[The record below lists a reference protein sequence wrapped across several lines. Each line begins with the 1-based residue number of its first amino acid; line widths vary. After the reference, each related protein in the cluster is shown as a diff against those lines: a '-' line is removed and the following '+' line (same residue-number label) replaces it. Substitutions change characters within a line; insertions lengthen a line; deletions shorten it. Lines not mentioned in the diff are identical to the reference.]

1 MRLPKFSETGDLPAG
16 VYKTTLAEVMATLGT
31 NTVRR
36 QQIAQRLARIYTL
49 VVGTGHLARFIVF
62 GSFVT
67 SKPEPNDVDVFLLME
82 DTFDVTQMA
91 GEVRLLFEHASAQNY
106 FGASI
111 FWVRRMA
118 ALGEDVVIEDW
129 QFKRDGTKRG
139 IVEII
144 GS

>member
-1 MRLPKFSETGDLPAG
+1 MSLPEFSETGDLPVG
-16 VYKTTLAEVMATLGT
+16 VHKASRPEVIATLGAS
-31 NTVRR
+31 TVRR
-36 QQIAQRLARIYTL
+36 QQIAQRLARIYL
-49 VVGTGHLARFIVF
+49 LAVGTGHLARFIVF

-67 SKPEPNDVDVFLLME
+67 NKPNPNDVDVFLLME
-82 DTFDVTQMA
+82 DTFDVAQVT
-91 GEVRLLFEHASAQNY
+91 GEARLLFEHAFAQNY

-118 ALGEDVVIEDW
+118 ALGGDAVIKDW
-129 QFKRDGTKRG
+129 QLKRDGTRRG